1 MSKTYKYSYKLG
13 ENLLNSLA
21 VYNVGHQQCE
31 PGYQWGPGIRDHYSI
46 HHIIAGRGQYVVNG
60 RTFHL
65 HAGDTF
71 MLYPNTEVQYT
82 ADSSDPW
89 EYAWVGFK
97 GNDASSILYAT
108 DFTKSHPVI
117 LQKVPGELIRRQLSE
132 IFDLRGNNY
141 EDAVAMAGALYTLL
155 AGFMRYAD
163 KKDSEKDL
171 QLTYVEKAKEYI
183 ENSYSYPITV
193 EEIAEYVGVSRSHL
207 YRSFQTYMQQSPKEY
222 LTQFRL
228 KQACHLLKETK
239 LSIASIAYSVGFE
252 NNLYFSK
259 AFKQQKGVTPSQY
272 RKIKGYGS
280 HPDGNEFGTV

>member
-1 MSKTYKYSYKLG
+1 MSKTYKYSYKVG

-46 HHIIAGRGQYVVNG
+46 HHVISGEGHYTVGG
-60 RTFHL
+60 RTYHL
-65 HAGDTF
+65 RAGDTF
-71 MLYPNTEVQYT
+71 ILYPNAEVQYM
-82 ADSSDPW
+82 ADVSNPW

-97 GNDASSILYAT
+97 GNDAGSILYAT
-108 DFTKSHPVI
+108 DFSNGHPVI
-117 LQKVPGELIRRQLSE
+117 EQKVPGDLIKTQLNQ
-132 IFDLRGNNY
+132 IFELRGNNY

-171 QLTYVEKAKEYI
+171 QFTYMEKAKDYI
-183 ENSYSYPITV
+183 ETSYSYPITV

-207 YRSFQTYMQQSPKEY
+207 YRSFQTYMHQSPKEY

-228 KQACHLLKETK
+228 KRACHLLKETQ

-259 AFKQQKGVTPSQY
+259 AFKLQKKTSPSQY
-272 RKIKGYGS
+272 RQQKSGGA
-280 HPDGNEFGTV
+280 NE